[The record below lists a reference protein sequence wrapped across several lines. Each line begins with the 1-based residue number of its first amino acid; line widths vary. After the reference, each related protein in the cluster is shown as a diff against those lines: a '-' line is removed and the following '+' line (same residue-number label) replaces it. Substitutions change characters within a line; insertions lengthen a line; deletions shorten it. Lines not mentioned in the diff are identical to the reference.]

1 MKLEA
6 VFRKHK
12 LKFLIVFAIFLVL
25 IILNYIK
32 LMANATKTDGEVVVV
47 IDAGH
52 GGNDPGKVGT
62 LGTLEKDINLSIA
75 LKLKEV
81 LEQKGVKVVLT
92 RTDDACL
99 STPGATNKK
108 TSDMNNRVEIINSAN
123 ADCLI
128 SIHQNSYTD
137 SSVKGAQVFYYGSSE
152 ESKKLAEELQS
163 SLISNVDSD
172 NNRQC
177 KEGNDYFILRKTT
190 CPGVIVECGFLSCP
204 EEEKK
209 LIDETYQQKI
219 AEAIAETVCDIYVK

>member
-1 MKLEA
+1 MVIYLKKLYY
-6 VFRKHK
+6 
-12 LKFLIVFAIFLVL
+12 L
-25 IILNYIK
+25 IIPVIVCSIIFTSSFGLK
-32 LMANATKTDGEVVVV
+32 KGSVSKADTKVNTTLPTII

-52 GGNDPGKVGT
+52 GGFDGGASVGN
-62 LGTLEKDINLSIA
+62 TLEKDINLSIA

-172 NNRQC
+172 NQ
-177 KEGNDYFILRKTT
+177 
-190 CPGVIVECGFLSCP
+190 
-204 EEEKK
+204 
-209 LIDETYQQKI
+209 
-219 AEAIAETVCDIYVK
+219 